1 MISPSLKISA
11 AELLSLPYKGKMQL
25 ADYPL
30 QFWGRLRMRRYCFF
44 FRCANKIPRYPGLA
58 FAAHHLAHCA

>member
-30 QFWGRLRMRRYCFF
+30 QSGAAYGCGVTASSSAG
-44 FRCANKIPRYPGLA
+44 ANKIPRYLGLA